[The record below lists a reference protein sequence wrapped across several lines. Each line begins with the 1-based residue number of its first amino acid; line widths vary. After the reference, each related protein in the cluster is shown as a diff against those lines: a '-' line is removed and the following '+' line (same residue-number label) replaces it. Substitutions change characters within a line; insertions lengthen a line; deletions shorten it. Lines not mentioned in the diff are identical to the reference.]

1 MPPVLAPH
9 PVASLTPM
17 HLGVPKSRLEKNEE
31 LKFGSS
37 GGTRGASS
45 SPTQSPGAS
54 NNHRTPNYR
63 MGQADNE
70 GVNTWKQ
77 VRSVFNKKKS
87 TQQALAPLKGP
98 DAVNREFNKIKEM
111 KNRR

>member
-1 MPPVLAPH
+1 
-9 PVASLTPM
+9 M
-17 HLGVPKSRLEKNEE
+17 HLEIPKSRLEKNKE

-37 GGTRGASS
+37 GGTRGASN
-45 SPTQSPGAS
+45 SPTQSPAAS
-54 NNHRTPNYR
+54 HNHRTPSSR

-98 DAVNREFNKIKEM
+98 DAVNREFNKIK
-111 KNRR
+111 